1 MRISLIKI
9 ASILCTIC
17 LMMACGAHYKQGESV
32 HTVDE
37 LNAMAQ
43 LWRYR
48 DLDSAAYYARR
59 AYEMGGRYT
68 HGRNMACNMLGFVA
82 FERIEYDEALYWY
95 EQVDRYS
102 SCQLERL
109 VADVGRMNVFQRT
122 ADNLAF
128 YESKGKADQRLTHI
142 NEEVELFTPAELNR
156 LQWATNDMH
165 MVTALHHYS
174 IGQRPEAHAEMSLV
188 IEDEVLRTDTAQWL
202 MYLYLKGIG
211 LDVEGD
217 TREQRML
224 RRYTYLNNCL
234 RTSRTKGYGYFAGLA
249 SSGLA
254 QLLADSV
261 RMDYIAQYRPN
272 SFAELTTIPI
282 PAALKG
288 NALIAPSFVLATEAM
303 QMLEAY
309 GDRYGAV
316 NATIQIA
323 SLYNRIG
330 EHDIALDT
338 LQRVLG
344 QIALLP
350 IPDALCHLYEESS
363 LAYAGLGD
371 KASSDEHRNLYLD
384 LLETTRQDKELES
397 RYNSLRRQ
405 SHTMGILFV
414 VMLVGI
420 AAFVVMLILL
430 SRRRRSQGNGYEQ
443 QLRNHLQEAEKRV
456 YLHQMHIGRNK
467 RDNVVRKA
475 SFSMVTGM
483 MPYIDRI
490 VHEVER
496 LQLPEVWE
504 DEPQR
509 SRKLAYITELTQE
522 INGLNEIL
530 THWIKGKQGM
540 VGLHVESFALSEV
553 FDMLEGSATSFAMK
567 ELMFEVKPTD
577 AVVKAD
583 KALTFFML
591 NTLADNARKFTPH
604 GGKVSIDAQVS
615 DDYVELSV
623 SDTGPGMTSEEI
635 ARILS
640 EKVYDAATI
649 GQQLPSEQRKNK
661 GSGFGLLNC
670 KGIIEKYRK
679 TDELFEVCRLG
690 IESVSGE
697 GSRFWFRLPKSTR
710 RVLAMVLLTMVP
722 WSMEAQTEVLT
733 DTQAEVQA
741 DVQEEYSTL
750 PYDSLLVKASAFADS
765 VYYANVDGRYGEAIR
780 YADSAIVYLNEHHCQ
795 YASTYIGVI
804 NAISGDTDTETR
816 WWLSGYAT
824 DYHTILDIRNELA
837 VANLALRRW
846 NEYRYNNRI
855 YNDLYKLVSED
866 RSLAAYCDDMQRYY
880 NNTLVAVIVLVLL
893 LVGYLVVILY
903 AFMGR
908 IENTYLNIESA
919 EDDERR
925 AQHEA
930 NRLHVQNMVI
940 DNCLSTIKHETVYYP
955 NRIKH
960 LVERLPQHD
969 ERKQIQELI
978 DYYKV
983 VFTTLT
989 NCASHQL
996 DEITFRRSVV
1006 TVSELMAEVACY
1018 HAKACRKY
1026 LEAQKLQMTPCEA
1039 VVSCD
1044 PHLILF
1050 LMEQLIDASLATS
1063 PTDSLS
1069 LTAKSEGGFVRFSM
1083 ENHSR
1088 ELSREAL
1095 HSLFSPSPERI
1106 TCTPDGKLVGM
1117 EYIIAREIIRE
1128 HDGYFGHIGC
1138 RINAE
1143 PTTNGY
1149 TIWFTIPEVK

>member
-1 MRISLIKI
+1 MRMSLLKIVSILYMISL
-9 ASILCTIC
+9 
-17 LMMACGAHYKQGESV
+17 MMGCGAHYKQGTSA

-37 LNAMAQ
+37 LNERAQ

-48 DLDSAAYYARR
+48 DLDSAAYYAHR
-59 AYEMGGRYT
+59 AYEKGGRYT

-82 FERIEYDEALYWY
+82 FERIDYDEALYWY

-102 SCQLERL
+102 SCELERL
-109 VADVGRMNVFQRT
+109 VADVGRMNVYQRT

-128 YESKGKADQRLTHI
+128 YESKVRAEQRLTHI
-142 NEEVELFTPAELNR
+142 YEEMEVFTPKELSR
-156 LQWATNDMH
+156 LKWTVDEMH

-188 IEDEVLRTDTAQWL
+188 IEEEVLRTDTAQWL

-234 RTSRTKGYGYFAGLA
+234 RTSRTKGYGYFVGLA

-272 SFAELTTIPI
+272 SFAELTTMSIPS
-282 PAALKG
+282 ALKD
-288 NALIAPSFVLATEAM
+288 NAQTAPSFVLATEAL

-309 GDRYGAV
+309 GDKYGVV

-330 EHDIALDT
+330 EYGIALDT
-338 LQRVLG
+338 LQQVLDH
-344 QIALLP
+344 IALLP

-371 KASSDEHRNLYLD
+371 KESSDAHRNLYLD

-397 RYNSLRRQ
+397 RYYSLQRQ
-405 SHTMGILFV
+405 SRTMGILFV
-414 VMLVGI
+414 VVLVGI
-420 AAFVVMLILL
+420 AVFVVMLVLL
-430 SRRRRSQGNGYEQ
+430 SRHRRNQGNGYEQ
-443 QLRNHLQEAEKRV
+443 QLRNHLHEAEKRI
-456 YLHQMHIGRNK
+456 YLHQMHIGHHK

-475 SFSMVTGM
+475 SFSIVTGM
-483 MPYIDRI
+483 MPYIDRM

-496 LQLPEVWE
+496 LQQPEVWN
-504 DEPQR
+504 DEPLR
-509 SRKLAYITELTQE
+509 TRKLAYIAELTQE

-530 THWIKGKQGM
+530 TYWIKGTQGM
-540 VGLHVESFALSEV
+540 VRLHVESFALSEV
-553 FDMLEGSATSFAMK
+553 FEMLKRSGTAFAMK
-567 ELMFEVKPTD
+567 DLTLEVQPTD

-591 NTLADNARKFTPH
+591 NTLADNARKFTPQ
-604 GGKVSIDAQVS
+604 GGRVNIEAQVT

-623 SDTGPGMTSEEI
+623 SDTGPGMTREEV
-635 ARILS
+635 ACILN
-640 EKVYDAATI
+640 EKVYDAAAI
-649 GQQLPSEQRKNK
+649 GLQLPNEQRKNK

-679 TDELFEVCRLG
+679 TDELFKVCQLG
-690 IESVSGE
+690 IDSELGR
-697 GSRFWFRLPKSTR
+697 GCKFWFRLPKSAR
-710 RVLAMVLLTMVP
+710 RVLAMLLLTMVP
-722 WSMEAQTEVLT
+722 WSLNAQVNS
-733 DTQAEVQA
+733 
-741 DVQEEYSTL
+741 EEYPTL

-765 VYYANVDGRYGEAIR
+765 VYYANVDRRYVEALR
-780 YADSAIVYLNEHHCQ
+780 YADSVFVYLNDHHRQ
-795 YASTYIGVI
+795 YASTYIGTLT
-804 NAISGDTDTETR
+804 ATHGDTDTETR

-824 DYHTILDIRNELA
+824 DYHTILDVRNELA

-846 NEYRYNNRI
+846 NDYRYNNRI
-855 YNDLYKLVSED
+855 YKDLYKLVSED

-893 LVGYLVVILY
+893 VVGYLIVIMHT
-903 AFMGR
+903 FMGR
-908 IENTYLNIESA
+908 IENTYQHIESA

-940 DNCLSTIKHETVYYP
+940 DNCLSTIKHETIYYP

-969 ERKQIQELI
+969 ERKQIKELI

-983 VFTTLT
+983 VFTTLA

-996 DEITFRRSVV
+996 GEVIFRRAVV
-1006 TVSELMAEVACY
+1006 KVADLMEEVAHY
-1018 HAKACRKY
+1018 HAKAIRKY
-1026 LEAQKLQMTPCEA
+1026 PDASKIHITVCETS
-1039 VVSCD
+1039 VNCD

-1050 LMEQLIDASLATS
+1050 LMEQLVDAALATS
-1063 PTDSLS
+1063 PTDSLA
-1069 LTAKSEGGFVRFSM
+1069 LTAESKGEFVRFAL
-1083 ENHSR
+1083 ENSSQKI
-1088 ELSREAL
+1088 SREAL
-1095 HSLFSPSPERI
+1095 QTLFAPSPERVA
-1106 TCTPDGKLVGM
+1106 CTPDGKLAGM
-1117 EYIIAREIIRE
+1117 EYIIAREIMRE

-1143 PTTNGY
+1143 PTSNGY
-1149 TIWFTIPEVK
+1149 TVWFTIPEVK